1 MRIYY
6 LLLFFSCLVFG
17 QKSRHDL
24 AVSKIDSTLVRG
36 VDAVIRDYNLRYEVQ
51 SFDKIILNTERIT
64 TIFNEQGI
72 YDASIGEFYSQN
84 SKVKDIEL
92 QVFDALG
99 NLMKTYKR
107 KDFKDEAAVDGVTL
121 YSDSRKLILD
131 FKPTSYPVTCR
142 YTSVME
148 ESSTAFISPFM
159 PLEGYKVSI
168 EKASVSFKMAA
179 GLKLNHASNA
189 LAQKLLNKSESDQE
203 LSLTCGALGVVTYEY
218 LGEPFIDRVPFVRF
232 SLDKFS
238 LEGVSGAA
246 TDWNSWGK
254 WYYQT
259 LLKGTDELPEATKA
273 KIQSL
278 TQNAKSTR
286 EKAAIV
292 YNFVKE
298 KVRYISVQV
307 GIGGFKPMLAYD
319 VDRLS
324 YGDCKALTNYT
335 RALLKAAGVPSY
347 FTVIYGD
354 DDKRSI
360 DKNFVSLQGNHAILA
375 IPENNDY
382 IWVECTSQDLPFGF
396 AGTFTADRDALVIK
410 DEQGGEIVHTKI
422 FTAEQNVQ
430 DFSATIQMAYDGGMK
445 AQIKIENL
453 GVHFDNSYMKT
464 KYDAK
469 KRDAHYKELFS
480 TIHNLQLNDIKYKL
494 DEWQP
499 KFTEVIDVEVS
510 NFIELMGEYK
520 TIHPLALIPDT
531 YIPKRIRNRKSP
543 LILDDAKTLQ
553 TDVTVL
559 LAENQ
564 TIDILP
570 ENVLIDSEFG
580 NYTLRFEKKDNKT
593 CRVVRKLLLKDGK
606 FPSSAYEKYRKFLEQ
621 VNRADQNKIILRVQ

>member
-1 MRIYY
+1 MRLIF
-6 LLLFFSCLVFG
+6 LFLFLSCFVFG

-148 ESSTAFISPFM
+148 ESSTAFIAPFM

-168 EKASVSFKMAA
+168 EKASISFRMAA
-179 GLKLNHASNA
+179 GLKLNHTSNA

-307 GIGGFKPMLAYD
+307 GIGGFKPMLASD

-354 DDKRSI
+354 YDKRNI

-430 DFSATIQMAYDGGMK
+430 DFSATIQMATDGGMK
-445 AQIKIENL
+445 AQIKIENQ
-453 GVHFDNSYMKT
+453 GVHFDNSYLKA

-469 KRDAHYKELFS
+469 KRDAHYKEMFS
-480 TIHNLQLNDIKYKL
+480 MINNLQLQSVKFKL
-494 DEWQP
+494 DTLQP
-499 KFTEVIDVEVS
+499 KFTEEVDLS
-510 NFIELMGEYK
+510 AEQFIETMGEYK
-520 TIHPLALIPDT
+520 TIQPLALMPLT
-531 YIPKRIRNRKSP
+531 YIPKRLRNRSSRLVVDEPKIQRTEVKLLLSDNQN
-543 LILDDAKTLQ
+543 I
-553 TDVTVL
+553 DVV
-559 LAENQ
+559 
-564 TIDILP
+564 P
-570 ENVLIDSEFG
+570 ENYQIDSDFG
-580 NYTLRFEKKDNKT
+580 TYTLSFEKRDNKT
-593 CRVVRKLLLKDGK
+593 CVVTRKLALKSGK

-621 VNRADQNKIILRVQ
+621 VSRADQNKIILKVH